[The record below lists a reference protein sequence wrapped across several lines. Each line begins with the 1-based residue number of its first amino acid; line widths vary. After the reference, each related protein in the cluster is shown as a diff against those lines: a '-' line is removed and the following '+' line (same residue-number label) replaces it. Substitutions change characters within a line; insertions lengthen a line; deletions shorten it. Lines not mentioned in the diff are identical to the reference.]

1 MRRQK
6 PNVSDPPGN
15 GEEPAATDDSSD
27 LNVTREER
35 STDHIAPV
43 KPSRAVNLPAWC
55 AEDAERYKVVSE
67 HARGGL
73 GRVMQAIDRRLDRP
87 VAVKELLGKGGE
99 ARFVREA
106 FITAQLQ
113 HPSIVPVHD
122 LGRWSDGK
130 PYYVMKMV
138 SGRSLADLIKERSSL
153 DERLALLPNVIAVA
167 EAMAYAH
174 TQRIIHRDLKPSNIL
189 VGEFGE
195 TVVVDWGI
203 AADLREAT
211 RASPDITRPY
221 QIAAAS
227 LTLDGAVMGTAAYM
241 PSEQAVGKEVEE
253 PADVYAI
260 GAILYHVLAGVPPY
274 HGNTSTEVLRK
285 VISVPP
291 EPLEHLQPGVPSELT
306 TIVRKAMA
314 REARDRY
321 QTASELAADL
331 KRFQTGKLVSAHRYS
346 ALTLLRRWTKR
357 HRAIVVSVMA
367 LLLAVPAV
375 YFAAQARIRRNHDAQ
390 VQALVIDG
398 SRSLDQAREKN
409 KVLEA
414 LRKES
419 FFFFDNKQT
428 DRGEEL
434 WEKAGLLARD
444 IDALYSNAG
453 RSLEAAFSLKRDDQ
467 SLRALVADVLYERAQ
482 LAEMEYKTDKRDEI
496 LERLP
501 VFDDGTHRAKWTAP
515 GKFDILSIPT
525 GVQVRIQRYRE
536 HEMENPTLETVHPNL
551 STPIRDLQLPQG
563 SYLLL
568 LSFPGRT
575 NVRFPLLV
583 RRGEVRNLSLE
594 LPTAARIPKGF
605 VYVPPGPFLFG
616 SSEDGSIRKDF
627 FNAVPLHEVTT
638 AGYLI
643 AEHESTFGDWL
654 EYLDALTPT
663 ERSQRASAVGGLV
676 KDSLLLRPVGRDWE
690 LTLQLASNRHVMR
703 TGDAFQI
710 PQRTVRRNQNWSL
723 LPMVGVSPVEIH
735 RYLSWLQNSRNRIR
749 PRLCTE
755 MEWERAARGVDGRE
769 FPHGNFLSASDAN
782 FDETYKKKVAT
793 LGPDEVGA
801 HPNSRSPFG
810 IEDMCGNVTEFT
822 VSSLKEGEYVLR
834 GGGFHLSRTE
844 ARTTNRQLAG
854 PEKTNT
860 RGFRVCADL
869 ITNTSF

>member
-6 PNVSDPPGN
+6 PNVSDPPPGN
-15 GEEPAATDDSSD
+15 GEEPTDDSSD

-291 EPLEHLQPGVPSELT
+291 EPLEHLQPSVPSELT

-357 HRAIVVSVMA
+357 HRAIVVSAAAV
-367 LLLAVPAV
+367 LLAVPAV
-375 YFAAQARIRRNHDAQ
+375 YFGAQARVRRSHDAR
-390 VQALVIDG
+390 VQALIVEG
-398 SRSLDQAREKN
+398 SESLGQAREKN
-409 KVLEA
+409 KVLKA

-428 DRGEEL
+428 ERGEEF
-434 WEKAGLLARD
+434 WEKASLLGRE
-444 IDALYSNAG
+444 IDALYSSAG
-453 RSLEAAFSLKRDDQ
+453 RSLEAALSLKQDNG
-467 SLRALVADVLYERAQ
+467 SARALVADVLYERAQ
-482 LAEMEYKTDKRDEI
+482 LAETEYKSDKRDEI

-501 VFDDGTHRAKWTAP
+501 VFDDGTHKAKWTAP
-515 GKFDILSIPT
+515 GKFDIESIPT
-525 GVQVRIQRYRE
+525 GAQVRIQRYRE
-536 HEMENPTLETVHPNL
+536 NERENPTLETVHPNL
-551 STPIRDLQLPQG
+551 SAPIRDLQLPQG
-563 SYLLL
+563 SYLLS

-605 VYVPPGPFLFG
+605 VYISPGSFLFG
-616 SSEDGSIRKDF
+616 SSQEGNIRKDF
-627 FNAVPLHEVTT
+627 LYTVPLHEVSTS
-638 AGYLI
+638 AYLI
-643 AEHESTFGDWL
+643 AEHETTFGIWL
-654 EYLDALTPT
+654 EYLNALNPA
-663 ERSQRASAVGGLV
+663 EALKRSGQVSGPRKGFLS
-676 KDSLLLRPVGRDWE
+676 LRPVAHDWQ
-690 LTLQLASNRHVMR
+690 LTMRLNSRSYVMR
-703 TGDAFQI
+703 QGDIFRVPERKTRQE
-710 PQRTVRRNQNWSL
+710 QDWRL
-723 LPMVGVSPVEIH
+723 LPMVGVSIGEIDD
-735 RYLSWLQNSRNRIR
+735 YLAWLQNSNNSFR
-749 PRLCTE
+749 PRLCNE
-755 MEWERAARGVDGRE
+755 FEWERAARGADGRE
-769 FPHGNFLSASDAN
+769 YSHGNVISRGDAN
-782 FDETYKKKVAT
+782 YVETYGKSVAT
-793 LGPDEVGA
+793 AGPDEIGS
-801 HPNSRSPFG
+801 HPWSRSPYG
-810 IEDMCGNVTEFT
+810 IHDMCGNVAEFT
-822 VSSLKEGEYVLR
+822 QSSLKTEEFVLR
-834 GGGFHLSRTE
+834 GGGYADGPNEIRSS
-844 ARTTNRQLAG
+844 NRQPVSPEFRSLATG
-854 PEKTNT
+854 L
-860 RGFRVCADL
+860 RLCADL
-869 ITNTSF
+869 K

>member
-6 PNVSDPPGN
+6 PNLGDHPPDN
-15 GEEPAATDDSSD
+15 GEEPAVTDESFDV
-27 LNVTREER
+27 NITREER

-43 KPSRAVNLPAWC
+43 KPSRDVNLPAWC

-189 VGEFGE
+189 IGEFGE

-211 RASPDITRPY
+211 RSSPDITRPY

-241 PSEQAVGKEVEE
+241 PSEQALGKEVEE

-260 GAILYHVLAGVPPY
+260 GAILYHVLAGIPPY

-346 ALTLLRRWTKR
+346 ALTLLRRWAKR
-357 HRAIVVSVMA
+357 HRAIVVSVTA

-398 SRSLDQAREKN
+398 SKSLDQAREKN

-428 DRGEEL
+428 QQGEQF
-434 WEKAGLLARD
+434 WEKASLLGRE
-444 IDALYSNAG
+444 IDALYSSAG
-453 RSLEAAFSLKRDDQ
+453 RSIEAALSLNQ
-467 SLRALVADVLYERAQ
+467 SNGFARALVADVLYERAQ
-482 LAEMEYKTDKRDEI
+482 LAEAEYKADKRDEI

-501 VFDDGTHRAKWTAP
+501 VFDDGSHKAKWKAP
-515 GKFDILSIPT
+515 GKFDIESIPT
-525 GVQVRIQRYRE
+525 GAQVRIQRYRE
-536 HEMENPTLETVHPNL
+536 HERGNPSLETVYPNL
-551 STPIRDLQLPQG
+551 STPIRHLELPQG

-575 NVRFPLLV
+575 NLRFPLLV

-594 LPTAARIPKGF
+594 LPTVTSIPKGF
-605 VYVPPGPFLFG
+605 VYIPPGSFLFG
-616 SSEDGSIRKDF
+616 SSLGSNIRKDF
-627 FNAVPLHEVTT
+627 LFAVPLHEVSTG
-638 AGYLI
+638 AFLI
-643 AEHESTFGDWL
+643 AEHETTFGEWLGYLNALSPAEASKRSGEVSGNRKGELSLRRVAHDWQ
-654 EYLDALTPT
+654 LTMRLNS
-663 ERSQRASAVGGLV
+663 RSY
-676 KDSLLLRPVGRDWE
+676 
-690 LTLQLASNRHVMR
+690 VMR
-703 TGDAFQI
+703 QGDIFHVPDRETRQD
-710 PQRTVRRNQNWSL
+710 QNWRL
-723 LPMVGVSPVEIH
+723 LPMVGVSMAEIED
-735 RYLSWLQNSRNRIR
+735 YLAWLQNSNSWVR
-749 PRLCTE
+749 PRLCNE
-755 MEWERAARGVDGRE
+755 FEWEKAARGVDGRE
-769 FPHGNFLSASDAN
+769 YPHGSLVLPGDAN
-782 FDETYKKKVAT
+782 YVETYGRNMAT
-793 LGPDEVGA
+793 AGPDEIGV
-801 HPNSRSPFG
+801 HPRSRSPYG
-810 IEDMCGNVTEFT
+810 IDDMCGNVAEFT
-822 VSSLKEGEYVLR
+822 QSSVMAEGYVLR
-834 GGGFHLSRTE
+834 GGAFADGLNEIRS
-844 ARTTNRQLAG
+844 TNRQPVSREFRSLATG
-854 PEKTNT
+854 L
-860 RGFRVCADL
+860 RLCADL
-869 ITNTSF
+869 R